1 MIDDENKKNEGPI
14 EIVYTRAKFTRR
26 LFANLVDLLI
36 FALLGICCFLAA
48 AMAAEAASL

>member
-36 FALLGICCFLAA
+36 FALLGICRADPNEVRQRALRR
-48 AMAAEAASL
+48 